1 MCVWRYIDDGQ
12 LLHEMILVCNAMKNY
27 LTHPNEYIRGS
38 TLRFLCQ
45 INDEQIL
52 ESLIPSILSNL
63 ENRHFYV
70 RKNSVLCI
78 YHIHQSHP
86 ELIPDAI
93 ELIETYLNNES
104 NPSCKRNGFLIL
116 YLMSTQSALNYLH
129 STILDSLH
137 TYSDSFQLIVLQI
150 IRNTIIQYPELKSN
164 YIKSIFS
171 ILNNTTSN
179 SSLLYDSAH
188 TLIVLSSAPTAVR
201 AAVLAYCSLL
211 KNESDNNIKLIILQ
225 KLNAIKKRNVKI
237 LQDLIFEILIC
248 LHTPN
253 IDIRQNI
260 LLLVISLLTPNNVV
274 EVVGILKKQLISCDG
289 NEFES
294 VNGIKSVEYKKL
306 LIDQLYNICHLYKS
320 QIYDIMNLLMNYITD
335 ENIQTSLDII
345 YFIRETVITNTE
357 YNTQIL
363 TKLMEQLQY
372 IKSMDVIRVAVWI
385 ISEYSTEPQLVDLAL
400 TSIRSC
406 IMDTVPFNS
415 ITTTNTIDS
424 IDLLSSTD
432 TFNDSKINESEI
444 NRAVKSNKQPLI
456 LADGTYA
463 TQSAVSQSTLDTPG
477 SNINS
482 TTTNNNHTMIRN
494 YILAGEW
501 NLVNSLLNAL
511 TKLTLRFISYNQST
525 AQTEL
530 NTELS
535 STLLLFVRIL
545 RYGKQWCSKSIDSD
559 TVDRITQC
567 IYILLNYKKY
577 MYLIDASNYESNQQ
591 FITVTLQNKN
601 LITST
606 TNKSNHSLQ
615 LNQIDLA
622 ECDDLIVIRQLMSGA
637 DNDIVLDSDDIYNI
651 TGSKSLNTDITT
663 QLNRIY
669 ALTGYN
675 DMIYAETQ
683 LTVNDYDII
692 LNITIQNQTTQL
704 INNMNLELHTS
715 GDLKLIDRL
724 SSYNVAPLQKLQL
737 QVTIKMTS
745 TESGMIFG
753 NIIYDDDKS
762 GGKKSTIVLNN
773 IHMDVMDYIIPSTIS
788 DIEYRSMWAEFE
800 WENKVAVNTDIQSID
815 QYLSHIIKLTNMN
828 NLTPS
833 QYNTDTC
840 NFLAANLY
848 ARSMFHEDALLNLS
862 VEKNSDTGKIS
873 GYIRIRS
880 KTQGIALS
888 LGDKIT
894 AKQRSIKA

>member
-1 MCVWRYIDDGQ
+1 
-12 LLHEMILVCNAMKNY
+12 
-27 LTHPNEYIRGS
+27 
-38 TLRFLCQ
+38 
-45 INDEQIL
+45 
-52 ESLIPSILSNL
+52 
-63 ENRHFYV
+63 
-70 RKNSVLCI
+70 
-78 YHIHQSHP
+78 
-86 ELIPDAI
+86 
-93 ELIETYLNNES
+93 
-104 NPSCKRNGFLIL
+104 
-116 YLMSTQSALNYLH
+116 
-129 STILDSLH
+129 
-137 TYSDSFQLIVLQI
+137 
-150 IRNTIIQYPELKSN
+150 
-164 YIKSIFS
+164 
-171 ILNNTTSN
+171 
-179 SSLLYDSAH
+179 
-188 TLIVLSSAPTAVR
+188 
-201 AAVLAYCSLL
+201 
-211 KNESDNNIKLIILQ
+211 
-225 KLNAIKKRNVKI
+225 
-237 LQDLIFEILIC
+237 
-248 LHTPN
+248 
-253 IDIRQNI
+253 
-260 LLLVISLLTPNNVV
+260 
-274 EVVGILKKQLISCDG
+274 
-289 NEFES
+289 
-294 VNGIKSVEYKKL
+294 
-306 LIDQLYNICHLYKS
+306 
-320 QIYDIMNLLMNYITD
+320 
-335 ENIQTSLDII
+335 
-345 YFIRETVITNTE
+345 
-357 YNTQIL
+357 
-363 TKLMEQLQY
+363 
-372 IKSMDVIRVAVWI
+372 
-385 ISEYSTEPQLVDLAL
+385 
-400 TSIRSC
+400 
-406 IMDTVPFNS
+406 
-415 ITTTNTIDS
+415 
-424 IDLLSSTD
+424 
-432 TFNDSKINESEI
+432 
-444 NRAVKSNKQPLI
+444 
-456 LADGTYA
+456 
-463 TQSAVSQSTLDTPG
+463 
-477 SNINS
+477 
-482 TTTNNNHTMIRN
+482 
-494 YILAGEW
+494 
-501 NLVNSLLNAL
+501 
-511 TKLTLRFISYNQST
+511 
-525 AQTEL
+525 
-530 NTELS
+530 
-535 STLLLFVRIL
+535 
-545 RYGKQWCSKSIDSD
+545 
-559 TVDRITQC
+559 
-567 IYILLNYKKY
+567 